1 MFNKFLTNKK
11 RLFIITL
18 GVLGLIS
25 IIWIFSV
32 SNKPKTEPSPTP
44 NPIKFELKKTIP
56 ENNSN
61 NYFPATTAIEFSFT
75 KPLNV
80 KSLVINTKPQT
91 DIVFETDQN
100 DQTLYIRA
108 LKGWK
113 FNTNYQISIN
123 VDSKNGELLPQKIDF
138 NFQVTLPKSS
148 QLDEVP
154 R

>member
-1 MFNKFLTNKK
+1 MFNKFLINKK

-18 GVLGLIS
+18 GILSLIS
-25 IIWIFSV
+25 VIWIFSF

-44 NPIKFELKKTIP
+44 KPIRFDLKRTIP

-75 KPLNV
+75 KPLDRA
-80 KSLVINTKPQT
+80 SLVINTKPQT
-91 DIVFETDQN
+91 DVVFETDQN
-100 DQTLYIRA
+100 DQNLYIRA

-113 FNTNYQISIN
+113 FNTNYQISID
-123 VDSKNGELLPQKIDF
+123 VDSKDGESLPQKIDF